1 MKQECKVDSLN
12 TGIREF
18 QRQAQ
23 YGYEESRR
31 ELARLYEELAQREKT
46 LRETRIRIIHEVE
59 DLKRVQEMRID
70 DFSRNALR
78 ESHASIQ
85 ELTSQIQEC
94 KERMNY
100 MNDSKEFEDVE
111 SISSGK
117 LTHVPSQPAIVPSL
131 GGMMS
136 RDQSLRSET
145 WNLLGT

>member
-1 MKQECKVDSLN
+1 
-12 TGIREF
+12 
-18 QRQAQ
+18 
-23 YGYEESRR
+23 
-31 ELARLYEELAQREKT
+31 
-46 LRETRIRIIHEVE
+46 
-59 DLKRVQEMRID
+59 MRID

-85 ELTSQIQEC
+85 ELTSQIQELQ
-94 KERMNY
+94 ERMNY

-117 LTHVPSQPAIVPSL
+117 LSHVPSQPAVVPSL

-145 WNLLGT
+145 WILLGT